1 MKTLQI
7 SAHPTDTAPI
17 RHRRAALA
25 YRDLLTRIFPPPAG
39 ASLHVTSS
47 DPQAAKPNLPT
58 LTLRWDETLPEHDL
72 WAFVT
77 EDGVPSWDRIALAE
91 LAMCGLVSQRELA

>member
-1 MKTLQI
+1 MKTLI
-7 SAHPTDTAPI
+7 IRAHPTDTAPI
-17 RHRRAALA
+17 RHRRATLA
-25 YRDLLTRIFPPPAG
+25 YRDLLTRIFPPPPG
-39 ASLHVTSS
+39 ASIGLTSTVLPHS
-47 DPQAAKPNLPT
+47 PT

-91 LAMCGLVSQRELA
+91 LAMCGLISQRELA

>member
-1 MKTLQI
+1 MKTLTI

-17 RHRRAALA
+17 RHRRAAVA
-25 YRDLLTRIFPPPAG
+25 YRGLLARVFPPPPG
-39 ASLHVTSS
+39 ASIGLTSAHPE
-47 DPQAAKPNLPT
+47 DAKPNLPT
-58 LTLRWDETLPEHDL
+58 LTLRWDETDPQHDL

-91 LAMCGLVSQRELA
+91 LALAGLVTARELA